1 MSVNLYVLH
10 GFLGLPSDFSLLKLP
25 PNWEMKAIDYL
36 HVRELSP
43 ENSLR
48 DWGSNF
54 CKFVLNK
61 EKSVN
66 SSGSEFTKPSSSTT
80 LSEKNDQS
88 IATQPKRWLLGYS
101 QGGRLALHAFFE
113 NLYMWEGL
121 ILLSAHPGIRAEDKL
136 TEDTERLHRKQF
148 HEQWVR
154 RFEKQD
160 FNKTVEQWNALPVF
174 AGSKHEPVR
183 LEENYNRHQLTK
195 CLSHWSLS
203 LQKDFHPEIK
213 VCQKKI
219 FYVAGQFDEKY
230 KQIAHQLE
238 NLNPNVVAMT
248 APNSGHRVLFDNP
261 DFISEL
267 LKTL

>member
-1 MSVNLYVLH
+1 MTISLYALH
-10 GFLGLPSDFSLLKLP
+10 GFLGLPADFSLLKLP
-25 PNWEMKAIDYL
+25 QGWDMKAIDYL

-48 DWGSNF
+48 DWGSHF
-54 CKFVLNK
+54 CKFVLSK
-61 EKSVN
+61 EKSLNTSSPESIKVLVDN
-66 SSGSEFTKPSSSTT
+66 SS
-80 LSEKNDQS
+80 NVNRDQS
-88 IATQPKRWLLGYS
+88 TENQAKRWLLGYS

-113 NLYMWEGL
+113 NPYMWEGL

-154 RFEKQD
+154 KFEKQD
-160 FNKTVEQWNALPVF
+160 FNKTVEQWNAMPVF
-174 AGSKHEPVR
+174 AGSKNEPKR

-203 LQKDFHPEIK
+203 LQKDFHPQIK
-213 VCQKKI
+213 TCQKKI
-219 FYVAGQFDEKY
+219 FYIAGQFDQKY
-230 KQIAHQLE
+230 KQIAHDLE
-238 NLNPNVVAMT
+238 RLNPNVVAMT
-248 APNSGHRVLFDNP
+248 APQSGHRVLFDNP
-261 DFISEL
+261 DFISDL